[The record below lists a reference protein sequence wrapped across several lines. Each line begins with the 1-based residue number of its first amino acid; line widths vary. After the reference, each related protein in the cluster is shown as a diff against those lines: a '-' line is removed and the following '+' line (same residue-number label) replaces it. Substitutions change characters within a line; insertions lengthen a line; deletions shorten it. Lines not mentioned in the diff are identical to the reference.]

1 MIYAKILYVEKVSPN
16 PSDIEAKMHQPRVLQ
31 MLDSG
36 EHYADLGGE
45 SLQLKDC
52 DCEQLGNPE
61 ARCNEIY
68 EYELPADAIE
78 RANLGFDLDEL
89 PSFIGVKGGAARQ
102 VLEALVHSD
111 RQLPPPRDVDL
122 VILEEVIASGDY
134 DPDEIWAVASNLS
147 MRFSPRDAMNGY
159 GAEPVHSTAEFMRQ
173 HDFTINQVLI
183 HKDGDTWRLLASTQA
198 VLDTAEH
205 VIRPTVFEHD
215 PDNSYR
221 IGNKL
226 ALKAVRLLS
235 DMQVQGID
243 DASIKSVQ
251 LPDDTYGD
259 PRDDYFMQTLQLDK
273 ALEVSDELAE
283 CYVENLRS
291 YRMLPYG
298 CEDMSAAEL
307 YYELVNR
314 TNFVPSDGN
323 ASGVFL
329 TERENRLELGS
340 VAKFNDAVERLLQQV
355 PEQFSRD
362 YYDSKK

>member
-1 MIYAKILYVEKVSPN
+1 MIYAIIISMEKLSLT
-16 PSDIEAKMHQPRVLQ
+16 PSGVEAKMHQLRALQVLH
-31 MLDSG
+31 SG
-36 EHYADLGGE
+36 ERRADLGGA

-61 ARCNEIY
+61 ACCNEIY

-134 DPDEIWAVASNLS
+134 DPDEIRAVASDLS
-147 MRFSPRDAMNGY
+147 MRFSPRDTMNGY
-159 GAEPVHSTAEFMRQ
+159 GAESVQSTAEFMGQ

-183 HKDGDTWRLLASTQA
+183 RKDNDAWRLLASTQA

-215 PDNSYR
+215 PDYDYR

-243 DASIKSVQ
+243 DVSIKSVQ
-251 LPDDTYGD
+251 LPDDIYGD

-273 ALEVSDELAE
+273 ALEVSDKLAKR
-283 CYVENLRS
+283 YVENLRL
-291 YRMLPYG
+291 YGMLPYD

-323 ASGVFL
+323 ASEVFRI
-329 TERENRLELGS
+329 EKESHMKLGGA
-340 VAKFNDAVERLLQQV
+340 AKYAVERLLQQA
-355 PEQFSRD
+355 PEQFLQD
-362 YYDSKK
+362 YYDAKK

>member
-1 MIYAKILYVEKVSPN
+1 MKYY
-16 PSDIEAKMHQPRVLQ
+16 
-31 MLDSG
+31 
-36 EHYADLGGE
+36 
-45 SLQLKDC
+45 
-52 DCEQLGNPE
+52 DCEQPGNPE

-78 RANLGFDLDEL
+78 RANLGFNLDEL
-89 PSFIGVKGGAARQ
+89 PPFIGVKGGAARQ

-111 RQLPPPRDVDL
+111 RRLPPPRDVDL
-122 VILEEVIASGDY
+122 VILEEVVANDDY
-134 DPDEIWAVASNLS
+134 DPDEIQAVASDLS

-159 GAEPVHSTAEFMRQ
+159 GAEPVQSAAEFMRQ

-183 HKDGDTWRLLASTQA
+183 RKDGDTWRLLASTQA
-198 VLDTAEH
+198 VFDTAEH

-215 PDNSYR
+215 PDHGYQ

-251 LPDDTYGD
+251 LSDDTYGD

-283 CYVENLRS
+283 RYVENMKS
-291 YRMLPYG
+291 YGMLPYG
-298 CEDMSAAEL
+298 CEGMTAAEL
-307 YYELVNR
+307 YYELVSR
-314 TNFVPSDGN
+314 IGFVPSDGN
-323 ASGVFL
+323 ASEVFRS
-329 TERENRLELGS
+329 EKENRLELGGA
-340 VAKFNDAVERLLQQV
+340 AKFDDAVERLLQQV

-362 YYDSKK
+362 YYDAKK

>member
-1 MIYAKILYVEKVSPN
+1 VEKVSPN
-16 PSDIEAKMHQPRVLQ
+16 LSDIEAKMHQLRVLR

-36 EHYADLGGE
+36 KHYADLGGV

-159 GAEPVHSTAEFMRQ
+159 GAEPVQSTAKFMRQ

-183 HKDGDTWRLLASTQA
+183 RKDNGTWRLLASTQA

-205 VIRPTVFEHD
+205 IIRPTVFEHN
-215 PDNSYR
+215 PDHGYR

-243 DASIKSVQ
+243 NASIKSVQ
-251 LPDDTYGD
+251 LSDDTYGD

-283 CYVENLRS
+283 RYVKNLRS

-298 CEDMSAAEL
+298 CEDMSATEL
-307 YYELVNR
+307 YYELVSQIS
-314 TNFVPSDGN
+314 FVPSSGN
-323 ASGVFL
+323 ASEVFCS
-329 TERENRLELGS
+329 EKENRLELGS
-340 VAKFNDAVERLLQQV
+340 AAKLDDIVERLLRQV

-362 YYDSKK
+362 YYDAKK

>member
-1 MIYAKILYVEKVSPN
+1 MIYAKIVYVEKVSPN
-16 PSDIEAKMHQPRVLQ
+16 PSDIEAKIHQPRVLQ

-36 EHYADLGGE
+36 EHYTDLGVAN
-45 SLQLKDC
+45 LQLKDC

-134 DPDEIWAVASNLS
+134 DPDEIRAVASDLS

-159 GAEPVHSTAEFMRQ
+159 GAEPVQSAAEFMRQ

-205 VIRPTVFEHD
+205 VIRPTIFEHD

-243 DASIKSVQ
+243 D
-251 LPDDTYGD
+251 

-283 CYVENLRS
+283 RYVENLRS
-291 YRMLPYG
+291 YEMLPYG

-329 TERENRLELGS
+329 AERENRLELSGA
-340 VAKFNDAVERLLQQV
+340 AKFDDAVERLLQQV
-355 PEQFSRD
+355 PERFSRD
-362 YYDSKK
+362 YYDSKT

>member
-1 MIYAKILYVEKVSPN
+1 MEKLSPT
-16 PSDIEAKMHQPRVLQ
+16 PSDIEAKMHQPRALQ
-31 MLDSG
+31 VLDSG
-36 EHYADLGGE
+36 ERRVEFGGI
-45 SLQLKDC
+45 SCQLKYY
-52 DCEQLGNPE
+52 DCEQPGNPE

-68 EYELPADAIE
+68 EYELLAGVIE

-102 VLEALVHSD
+102 VLESLVHSD

-122 VILEEVIASGDY
+122 VILEEVVASGDY
-134 DPDEIWAVASNLS
+134 DPDEIRAVASDLS
-147 MRFSPRDAMNGY
+147 VRFSPRDAMNGY
-159 GAEPVHSTAEFMRQ
+159 GAEPVQSTAEFMRQ

-183 HKDGDTWRLLASTQA
+183 RKDGDTWRLLASTQA

-215 PDNSYR
+215 PDYDYR

-243 DASIKSVQ
+243 DVSIKSVQ
-251 LPDDTYGD
+251 LPDDIYGD
-259 PRDDYFMQTLQLDK
+259 PRDDYFMQTLQLNK

-283 CYVENLRS
+283 RYVENLRS
-291 YRMLPYG
+291 YGMLPYG

-307 YYELVNR
+307 YYELVSCIG
-314 TNFVPSDGN
+314 FVPSDGN
-323 ASGVFL
+323 ASEVFRI
-329 TERENRLELGS
+329 EKESRMELGG
-340 VAKFNDAVERLLQQV
+340 AARFGNAVERLLQQV

-362 YYDSKK
+362 YYDTKK

>member
-16 PSDIEAKMHQPRVLQ
+16 PSDIEAKMHQPRVLR

-36 EHYADLGGE
+36 KHYADLGGA

-102 VLEALVHSD
+102 VLESLVHSD

-122 VILEEVIASGDY
+122 VILEEVVASGDY
-134 DPDEIWAVASNLS
+134 DPDEIRAVASDLS

-159 GAEPVHSTAEFMRQ
+159 GAEPVQSTAEFMRQ

-183 HKDGDTWRLLASTQA
+183 RKGNGTWRLLASTQA

-205 VIRPTVFEHD
+205 IIRPTVFEHN
-215 PDNSYR
+215 PDHGYR

-243 DASIKSVQ
+243 NASIKSVQ
-251 LPDDTYGD
+251 LSGDTYGD

-283 CYVENLRS
+283 RYVKNLRS

-298 CEDMSAAEL
+298 CEDMNAAEL

-323 ASGVFL
+323 ASDVFL
-329 TERENRLELGS
+329 AERENGGVVKLDDVIEG
-340 VAKFNDAVERLLQQV
+340 LLRQV
-355 PEQFSRD
+355 PERFSRD

>member
-1 MIYAKILYVEKVSPN
+1 
-16 PSDIEAKMHQPRVLQ
+16 MHQPRALQ
-31 MLDSG
+31 VLDSG
-36 EHYADLGGE
+36 ERRADLGGTN
-45 SLQLKDC
+45 LQLKDC

-61 ARCNEIY
+61 ILCNEIY
-68 EYELPADAIE
+68 EYELPADVIE

-102 VLEALVHSD
+102 VLEALVHND

-122 VILEEVIASGDY
+122 VILEEVVASGDY
-134 DPDEIWAVASNLS
+134 DPDEIRAVASDLS

-159 GAEPVHSTAEFMRQ
+159 GAEPVQSTTEFMRQ

-183 HKDGDTWRLLASTQA
+183 RKDNGTWRLLASTQA

-205 VIRPTVFEHD
+205 IIRPTVFEHD
-215 PDNSYR
+215 PDHGYR

-235 DMQVQGID
+235 GMQVQGID
-243 DASIKSVQ
+243 KASIKSVQ
-251 LPDDTYGD
+251 LSGDTYGD

-273 ALEVSDELAE
+273 ALEVSDELAKR
-283 CYVENLRS
+283 YVENLRS

-323 ASGVFL
+323 ASDVFL
-329 TERENRLELGS
+329 AERENRLELGGA
-340 VAKFNDAVERLLQQV
+340 AKFDDVVEGLLRQV

>member
-16 PSDIEAKMHQPRVLQ
+16 PSDIEAKMYQPRVLQ

-36 EHYADLGGE
+36 EHYADLGGA

-102 VLEALVHSD
+102 VLEALVHND

-122 VILEEVIASGDY
+122 VILEEVVASGDY
-134 DPDEIWAVASNLS
+134 DPDEIRAVASDLS

-159 GAEPVHSTAEFMRQ
+159 GAEPVQSTAEFMRQ

-183 HKDGDTWRLLASTQA
+183 RKDNGTWRLLASTQA

-205 VIRPTVFEHD
+205 IIRPTVFEHN
-215 PDNSYR
+215 PDHGYR

-243 DASIKSVQ
+243 NASIKSVQ
-251 LPDDTYGD
+251 LSDDTYGD

-273 ALEVSDELAE
+273 ALEVSDELAKR
-283 CYVENLRS
+283 YVENLRS

-298 CEDMSAAEL
+298 CEDMSAVEL

-329 TERENRLELGS
+329 TERENRGA
-340 VAKFNDAVERLLQQV
+340 VKFDDVVEGLLRQV
-355 PEQFSRD
+355 PERFSRD

>member
-1 MIYAKILYVEKVSPN
+1 MEKLSPA
-16 PSDIEAKMHQPRVLQ
+16 PSDIEAKMHQPRALQ
-31 MLDSG
+31 VLDSG
-36 EHYADLGGE
+36 ERRADLGGT

-52 DCEQLGNPE
+52 DCGQLGSPE

-68 EYELPADAIE
+68 EYELPAGVIE

-89 PSFIGVKGGAARQ
+89 PSFIDVKGGAARQ
-102 VLEALVHSD
+102 VLESLVHSD

-122 VILEEVIASGDY
+122 VILEEAIASGDY
-134 DPDEIWAVASNLS
+134 DPDEIRAVASDLS
-147 MRFSPRDAMNGY
+147 MRFSPRDAMDGY
-159 GAEPVHSTAEFMRQ
+159 GAEPVQSTAEFMRQ

-183 HKDGDTWRLLASTQA
+183 RNDNGAWRLLASTQA

-283 CYVENLRS
+283 RYVENMKS

-298 CEDMSAAEL
+298 CEDMNAAEL
-307 YYELVNR
+307 YYELVSR
-314 TNFVPSDGN
+314 IGFVPSDGN
-323 ASGVFL
+323 ASEVFRI
-329 TERENRLELGS
+329 EKESRMELGG
-340 VAKFNDAVERLLQQV
+340 AARFGNAVERLLQQV

-362 YYDSKK
+362 YYDTKK